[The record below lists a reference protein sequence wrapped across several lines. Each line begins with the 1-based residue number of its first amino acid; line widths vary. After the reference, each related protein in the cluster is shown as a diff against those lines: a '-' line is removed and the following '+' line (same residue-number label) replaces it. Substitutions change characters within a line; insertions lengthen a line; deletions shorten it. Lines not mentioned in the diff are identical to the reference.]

1 VVTRPARGPIGGV
14 SKEGS
19 RIRLLA
25 WLLRY
30 PSKYVP
36 RILVYHRFGNNS
48 RSVTPQGFERQLRY
62 LKEHCTVVHLSRLLS
77 ALRGAEPLPQNAVVI
92 TVDDG
97 YADFYDI
104 AFPLLCRYE
113 IPCTF
118 FVTSN
123 FIGGQKW
130 LWPDKLAWILAHRD
144 EYPDLHVTDRV
155 ITGGARSSAP
165 RLWTE
170 ILTLLR
176 HVDFERLE
184 NELCQLARQLELEVP
199 ERPVAGYDACSW
211 EQLRIMEASGI
222 VEVGGH
228 TRNHAI
234 LSRLDPRQLSNEID
248 GCLEDLE
255 VRLGK
260 RPRSFCYPNGKPG
273 DYNDR
278 VREAVANAG
287 FVSACT
293 AFYDAKH
300 LDDRY
305 ALRRFSS
312 SEDFAQFYKAASG
325 LQYWGASLLGRNN
338 IDVTE

>member
-1 VVTRPARGPIGGV
+1 MRER
-14 SKEGS
+14 S

-30 PSKYVP
+30 PSRRVA
-36 RILVYHRFGNNS
+36 RILVYHRFGDNS
-48 RSVTPQGFERQLRY
+48 RSVTPEGFERQLRF
-62 LKEHCTVVHLSRLLS
+62 LREHCTVVHLSQLVA
-77 ALRGAEPLPQNAVVI
+77 ALRGDAPLPQNAAVI

-118 FVTSN
+118 FVTTN
-123 FIGGQKW
+123 FIGNRAW
-130 LWPDKLAWILAHRD
+130 LWPDKVAWMLAQCD
-144 EYPDLHVTDRV
+144 DFPDLVVANRA
-155 ITGGARSSAP
+155 ITGGAKNSAP
-165 RLWTE
+165 RLRME
-170 ILTLLR
+170 IVALLQR
-176 HVDFERLE
+176 IDF
-184 NELCQLARQLELEVP
+184 AELESELRKLAMQLDLAVP
-199 ERPVAGYDACSW
+199 ERPVTGYEACSW
-211 EQLRIMEASGI
+211 DQLRVMEASGF

-234 LSRLDPRQLSNEID
+234 LSSLDPRQLSNEID
-248 GCLEDLE
+248 GCLEDLS
-255 VRLGK
+255 VHLGD

-273 DYNDR
+273 DYNGVARD
-278 VREAVANAG
+278 AVAKAG
-287 FVSACT
+287 FICACT
-293 AFYDAKH
+293 AFYDDKH
-300 LDDRY
+300 LNDRY

-325 LQYWGASLLGRNN
+325 LQYWGASLLSRNN